1 MPTIS
6 ARFGRFNRDI
16 VGVYSSKAPNT
27 KGRARSSWYQRGKK
41 EQGCKELH
49 VNE

>member
-6 ARFGRFNRDI
+6 ARFGCFNRDI

-27 KGRARSSWYQRGKK
+27 KGRARSSWYQRWKK
-41 EQGCKELH
+41 EQGGKELH